1 MHFYRGWQRGEAHL
15 NSEGHLRNLLKN
27 MNWILRV
34 KAEHVACPTLSTCV
48 FANAARDAFVV
59 DTEHT

>member
-1 MHFYRGWQRGEAHL
+1 
-15 NSEGHLRNLLKN
+15 